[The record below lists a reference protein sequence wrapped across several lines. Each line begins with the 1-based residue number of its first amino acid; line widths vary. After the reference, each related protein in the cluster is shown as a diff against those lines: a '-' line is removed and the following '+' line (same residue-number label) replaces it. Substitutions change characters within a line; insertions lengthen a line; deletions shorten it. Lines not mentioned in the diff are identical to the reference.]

1 MSSISGYLV
10 VFLVRCYLSN
20 LFFFSS
26 NSLPLILSVFQVD
39 AFFSQTQSLYFS
51 RAPFRRDKL
60 SLSQKKINNLCV
72 YCIIGS
78 KGRKHPYN
86 LNSKL
91 PLSSISVCLVFFS
104 CDCFVCWGLLVL
116 INNNADPSRPA
127 LKRRPSP
134 DYTRN

>member
-1 MSSISGYLV
+1 MCPPSQVIWSS
-10 VFLVRCYLSN
+10 FLFDVICQTFFFFHPIAFL
-20 LFFFSS
+20 LFF
-26 NSLPLILSVFQVD
+26 L
-39 AFFSQTQSLYFS
+39 FS
-51 RAPFRRDKL
+51 RWMHFSVKHNPCISPERHSDATNCRSHNNK
-60 SLSQKKINNLCV
+60 NLCV